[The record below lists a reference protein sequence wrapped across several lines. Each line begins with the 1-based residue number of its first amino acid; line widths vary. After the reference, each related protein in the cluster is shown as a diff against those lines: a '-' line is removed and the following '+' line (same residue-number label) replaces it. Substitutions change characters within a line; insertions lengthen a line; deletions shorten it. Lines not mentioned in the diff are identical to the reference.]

1 MEYTVFEHNL
11 ICLAQV
17 YDVVSINTLKELLKM
32 SEMKVLM
39 LLERMIKHNKLQA
52 EIEAV
57 GGFVTFTQSNFQYN

>member
-1 MEYTVFEHNL
+1 
-11 ICLAQV
+11 
-17 YDVVSINTLKELLKM
+17 M